1 MFRYTRLKD
10 YLASSASLF
19 PLDGSARVAFSD
31 GVSDDQSAKHIAEFL
46 EGKAGNFIDRSVAR
60 ILDTKITTGKI
71 DRDDVFQ
78 DTRIAL
84 FQAFTDGDY
93 RGGEL
98 EGFVRSVT
106 KTQILIALRA
116 QYRRDNRFPR
126 LEDPDMVNAS
136 APTAEESLEHSQK
149 LALATRIIQK
159 LGLECRRLLIFR
171 FIKDLSYG
179 EIAIELSTTEGN
191 ARVMLHRCLTKSR
204 TIARGIAEEL

>member
-1 MFRYTRLKD
+1 M
-10 YLASSASLF
+10 
-19 PLDGSARVAFSD
+19 
-31 GVSDDQSAKHIAEFL
+31 SDDQYAKHIAEFL

-60 ILDTKITTGKI
+60 ILETKITTGKI

-78 DTRIAL
+78 DARIAL
-84 FQAFTDGDY
+84 FQAFTDGNY
-93 RGGEL
+93 RGGDL

-116 QYRRDNRFPR
+116 QYRRDNRFSA
-126 LEDPDMVNAS
+126 LEHPDALS
-136 APTAEESLEHSQK
+136 DRTPSAEESLEHKQR
-149 LALATRIIQK
+149 LALAARVVHK

-179 EIAIELSTTEGN
+179 EIATELSTTEGN

-204 TIARGIAEEL
+204 TIARDMAEEL